1 MSKELHIMKET
12 ALAKLTYK
20 DFYIFPLAYQ
30 EGFRIDPY
38 LFLLTAFCFRDEDN
52 GQFAI
57 G

>member
-1 MSKELHIMKET
+1 MKET